1 MLDLAFPSSGAFAH
15 FLSRVSENYHLLKV
29 PFVFPCQSLTQTLL
43 QSQAELADL
52 MAASGLTT
60 YFKKNQLKV

>member
-1 MLDLAFPSSGAFAH
+1 MFDLAFPFSGAIVH
-15 FLSRVSENYHLLKV
+15 FLPRSSENYHLLKV